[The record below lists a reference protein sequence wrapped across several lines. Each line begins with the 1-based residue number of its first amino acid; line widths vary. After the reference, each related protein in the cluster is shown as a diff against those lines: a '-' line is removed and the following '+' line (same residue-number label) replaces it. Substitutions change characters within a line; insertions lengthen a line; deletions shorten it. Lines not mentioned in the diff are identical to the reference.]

1 MASILNVDQ
10 IRTAAG
16 TNAMTIDSSG
26 YVSMPN
32 TTELDIWYLAS
43 DVAISSAG
51 SHEITA
57 LTRWATDWE
66 KIGTGMSHSSG
77 VFTFPS
83 TGKWRCTAKLYFQ
96 ASNGG
101 YYFGIINKFSTDSG
115 ANYNTRAYAYQNAA
129 TSEFVDTTTVTFY
142 DVTNASTARAKFTL
156 DTHNSGTMG
165 GDSGQLRTYVKFEKI
180 AST

>member
-1 MASILNVDQ
+1 MPLTKVLENGMFDEF
-10 IRTAAG
+10 TAG
-16 TNAMTIDSSG
+16 E
-26 YVSMPN
+26 V
-32 TTELDIWYLAS
+32 DIWYLAS
-43 DVAISSAG
+43 NVAIASAG
-51 SHEITA
+51 SQDITT
-57 LTRWATDWE
+57 LTRYATDWE

-115 ANYNTRAYAYQNAA
+115 ANYINRSFAYQNAA
-129 TSEFVDTTTVTFY
+129 TTEFVDTTTVTFY
-142 DVTNASTARAKFTL
+142 DVTNTSTARAKFTL

-165 GDSGQLRTYVKFEKI
+165 GDSSQLRTYIVFEKI
-180 AST
+180 ADT